1 MNDTQSHFISDKALK
16 MLLRLS
22 GLRHEFIAERIGI
35 TPTYFWMIINGE
47 RKAQQKRKEIYTFL
61 IQHNNFLETLK
72 IAA

>member
-22 GLRHEFIAERIGI
+22 GLKHEFIAGKLGI

-61 IQHNNFLETLK
+61 IQHNQFLETFK